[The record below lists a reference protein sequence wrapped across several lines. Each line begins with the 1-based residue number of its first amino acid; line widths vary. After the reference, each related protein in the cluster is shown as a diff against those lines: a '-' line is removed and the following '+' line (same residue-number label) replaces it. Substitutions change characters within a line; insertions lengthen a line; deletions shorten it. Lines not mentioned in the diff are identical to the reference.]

1 MAESGSNGAVQPQE
15 NRELYFEDLHVGD
28 IFVSAGRTV
37 TEADVVHFAGLSGDF
52 NPIHLDVEATR
63 TNRFGQRVAHGVL
76 GLSMATGLLDRMG
89 LFRRSMVAMLSI
101 NEWKFTAPVFI
112 GDTLRLKMTIVSTRL
127 TSRGDAGVVVRRMQ
141 LINQSDEVTQD
152 GTITVMV
159 ACAPAAADTRPV
171 AHIKER

>member
-1 MAESGSNGAVQPQE
+1 MADPGSNGAVEPRE
-15 NRELYFEDLHVGD
+15 NRELYFEDLQVGD
-28 IFVSAGRTV
+28 VFVSAGRTV

-52 NPIHLDVEATR
+52 NPIHLDIEATR
-63 TNRFGQRVAHGVL
+63 ESRFGQRVAHGVL

-89 LFRRSMVAMLSI
+89 LFRRSMIAMLAI

-127 TSRGDAGVVVRRMQ
+127 TSRGDSGVVVRRMQ

-152 GTITVMV
+152 GLITVMV
-159 ACAPAAADTRPV
+159 ACAPTTASASV
-171 AHIKER
+171 GGER